1 MATEEVTPE
10 VEEEE
15 KSDSTPV
22 DGNTSED
29 QDDPIDWDSLE
40 DEVPD
45 KKDEESKDDSE
56 SDADFLARV
65 NEAEGRNYKSIEDW
79 QKSVKNRNDTISKLS
94 ANKKK
99 DEAPTEKTTTT
110 PYVERIL
117 SIENPEAKYVMDEM
131 KAEAKRRGVD
141 VIQVWDSSKYFQKE
155 AQTRAAEKENDNT
168 NKKRVSSPSQKVPG
182 NPLGMDISKADFEI
196 ISKFA
201 KRAKMPV
208 KDFIKE
214 MHKNQG

>member
-15 KSDSTPV
+15 KSDSTPAE
-22 DGNTSED
+22 GNESEN

-40 DEVPD
+40 DESPNEKD
-45 KKDEESKDDSE
+45 AKKEGGE
-56 SDADFLARV
+56 SDADFLKRV
-65 NEAEGRNYKSIEDW
+65 NEAEGRNYKSVEDW

-94 ANKKK
+94 AKKK
-99 DEAPTEKTTTT
+99 DEAPEKTVTT

-117 SIENPEAKYVMDEM
+117 SIENPEAKYVMEEM
-131 KAEAKRRGVD
+131 KEEAKRRGVD

-155 AQTRAAEKENDNT
+155 AQTRAAENEKDNE

-182 NPLGMDISKADFEI
+182 NPLGVDISKADFEV

-208 KDFIKE
+208 KDFIKK
-214 MHKNQG
+214 MHENQG